1 MLAETLPLEEVQA
14 RIAYLGL
21 PLFGKRLPAGGM
33 EEVMR
38 RQVED
43 YVLQL
48 LLPVVEQA
56 MHRSYRMLS
65 RHCKCV
71 GSITRQELVYLAGG
85 CAALLSLVESP
96 LPITTIVLA
105 GVTKDLVSAVD
116 AFERGTKQYYST
128 LKEQFPWIEERH
140 SKYQRV

>member
-56 MHRSYRMLS
+56 MHRSYRMLL
-65 RHCKCV
+65 RRCKYDLA
-71 GSITRQELVYLAGG
+71 STSRQELVYLAFR
-85 CAALLSLVESP
+85 LVVVLPYSP
-96 LPITTIVLA
+96 
-105 GVTKDLVSAVD
+105 
-116 AFERGTKQYYST
+116 
-128 LKEQFPWIEERH
+128 W
-140 SKYQRV
+140 